1 MLRWGLGLSMGLHL
15 PRPVKPAV
23 PSGSVGVAADE
34 AFASPDGMPETLT
47 SVGAG
52 DGVPSYRRRH

>member
-1 MLRWGLGLSMGLHL
+1 MMGELGLSMGPHL

-34 AFASPDGMPETLT
+34 AFASPGGMPETLT
-47 SVGAG
+47 SGGASF
-52 DGVPSYRRRH
+52 GVSSRCRNH